1 MRPVAVVAE
10 RLGDGTTGALV
21 SVKPHGR
28 ITPDGEDDSDEPSSL
43 SYPSSSSSGAPA
55 SSLPCL
61 IVDLTS
67 LYNLRPSRHP
77 PESLPLRVA
86 ELRSELVSNL
96 EVSWEDGAAGLFG
109 LGVARHEERGRA
121 DAKAERL
128 GEAGES
134 LHVVVDY
141 PPVIHEGGVG
151 YDVGRLWAGVRR
163 RSKFN
168 TVNRV
173 AALIRKVGLGLLV
186 KKDLC
191 EAVHGIAEE
200 EKEHL
205 KWVERRRELE
215 RWREE
220 GRPEKVEK
228 LYKIREVRGTQ
239 FAFPL
244 VSRHVRMHPL
254 TIANAPPPYIHV
266 AGVRQEVRGGQ
277 GEPDEGQG
285 EKEGQADRGPVRP
298 RSGCGGLPVQEV
310 PGRRRCV
317 RRGVGDGRRGAQR
330 RGRGVELRRGQRRG
344 RRQRG
349 RLRLRRR

>member
-1 MRPVAVVAE
+1 MPRLLSLAPSVSSSSSSTLSPSASSAAAAARLRSNIEWSHTDISSSTLTTLSDPSLGGGKPLRPVAVVAE

-43 SYPSSSSSGAPA
+43 SYPSSSSSSGAPA

-86 ELRSELVSNL
+86 ELKSELVSNL

-141 PPVIHEGGVG
+141 PPVIH
-151 YDVGRLWAGVRR
+151 
-163 RSKFN
+163 
-168 TVNRV
+168 
-173 AALIRKVGLGLLV
+173 
-186 KKDLC
+186 
-191 EAVHGIAEE
+191 
-200 EKEHL
+200 
-205 KWVERRRELE
+205 
-215 RWREE
+215 
-220 GRPEKVEK
+220 
-228 LYKIREVRGTQ
+228 
-239 FAFPL
+239 
-244 VSRHVRMHPL
+244 
-254 TIANAPPPYIHV
+254 
-266 AGVRQEVRGGQ
+266 
-277 GEPDEGQG
+277 
-285 EKEGQADRGPVRP
+285 
-298 RSGCGGLPVQEV
+298 
-310 PGRRRCV
+310 
-317 RRGVGDGRRGAQR
+317 
-330 RGRGVELRRGQRRG
+330 
-344 RRQRG
+344 
-349 RLRLRRR
+349 